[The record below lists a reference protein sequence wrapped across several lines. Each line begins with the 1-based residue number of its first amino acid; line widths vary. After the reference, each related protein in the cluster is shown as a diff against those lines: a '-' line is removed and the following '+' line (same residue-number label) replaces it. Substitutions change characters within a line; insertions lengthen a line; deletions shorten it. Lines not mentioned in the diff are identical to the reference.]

1 MVQQYLPGLIL
12 NTILET
18 VREMNDPYQAK
29 PGLGGMTAYPP
40 KAMAVVCILME
51 AEMKT
56 YRKMVGYLRM
66 HPDVVR
72 RIGLSGASSKNTIWR
87 AYGRIPES
95 YLRGVRL
102 RIVRD
107 VTTGP
112 LAGASTICYPG
123 NRFTR
128 RFSIRHDRTETK
140 RGRIKLHG
148 IMDITTRAIPDC
160 HVTDGYAA
168 DITCMRPM
176 MDRPGASGEDGNFF
190 PDSAY
195 PYGYLARLLCEAIA
209 NRGRMLRI
217 LPKPNTVCKN
227 GGSRA
232 RGEMTRTRGNDPERF
247 MSGLPPAQHHHQGRL
262 WGNQEDV
269 RQPPPGQ
276 EARLAEPG
284 GGHPGNL
291 LQHRGGRAVSRKKR
305 QAHARVTRDL
315 GCLTDAVTPAPPMW
329 GSLRIIL
336 WIGLGFTVSD
346 NP

>member
-1 MVQQYLPGLIL
+1 
-12 NTILET
+12 
-18 VREMNDPYQAK
+18 
-29 PGLGGMTAYPP
+29 MTAYPP

-51 AEMKT
+51 AGMKT
-56 YRKMVGYLRM
+56 CRKMVGYLRM

-72 RIGLSGASSKNTIWR
+72 RIGLSGVPSKNTIWR
-87 AYGRIPES
+87 AYGRIPGP
-95 YLRGVRL
+95 YLREVHL

-107 VTTGP
+107 VTTGSP
-112 LAGASTICYPG
+112 AGSSTICYPG
-123 NRFTR
+123 NGFTR

-140 RGRIKLHG
+140 RGWIKPHG

-160 HVTDGYAA
+160 HVADGYAA
-168 DITCMRPM
+168 DITGMRPVM
-176 MDRPGASGEDGNFF
+176 ARLGASGEGGSFF
-190 PDSAY
+190 CPDSAY
-195 PYGYLARLLCEAIA
+195 PCGYLARLLCEAIA

-217 LPKPNTVCKN
+217 LPKSNTICKN

-232 RGEMTRTRGNDPERF
+232 RGDMTRTRGDDPERF
-247 MSGLPPAQHHHQGRL
+247 MSGLPPAQHHQGRL

-276 EARLAEPG
+276 EARTAEPG
-284 GGHPGNL
+284 GGHTGNL

-305 QAHARVTRDL
+305 HARARVTRGL
-315 GCLTDAVTPAPPMW
+315 GCLTDAVTPAPSMW

-336 WIGLGFTVSD
+336 WIGLSFTVSD